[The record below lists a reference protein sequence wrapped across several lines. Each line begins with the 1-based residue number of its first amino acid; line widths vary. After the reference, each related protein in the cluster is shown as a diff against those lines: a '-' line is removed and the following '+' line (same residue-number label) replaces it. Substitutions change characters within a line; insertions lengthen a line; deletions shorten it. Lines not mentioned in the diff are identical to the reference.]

1 MDFIERVRKMLKL
14 LDEGREDEFA
24 DEVAE
29 LALEAVRDPSIC
41 IEAYL
46 FGLAALV
53 DDFMDIG
60 RMDRIHHWHVGFML
74 LLLSSLCSRRLT
86 QLPQASSSP
95 PQSSR
100 REASPVVT
108 P

>member
-1 MDFIERVRKMLKL
+1 MDFVERVRKMLML

-24 DEVAE
+24 DEVAK
-29 LALEAVRDPSIC
+29 LALEAIEDPSIC
-41 IEAYL
+41 VKAYL

-60 RMDRIHHWHVGFML
+60 KMDRIHHWHVGFML
-74 LLLSSLCSRRLT
+74 LLLSSLCSRRLIRS
-86 QLPQASSSP
+86 PQASSSSP
-95 PQSSR
+95 RSSR
-100 REASPVVT
+100 RGASPSEA